1 MTVTIQEIETV
12 IKSKLRGKPNDW
24 PASMARGCAFAIE
37 TASKSKAKKPKPWG
51 AIQPV
56 EDLNETYDGLFLR
69 VFGSKMTLW
78 SRAPQCV
85 DELFVPW
92 TDLSPR
98 YWLYPLVGMETVGGD
113 VSAIAAV
120 SPSGEVYAIY
130 QNPKE
135 ELPLFP
141 FQTYP
146 NKFAVRQKI
155 AQIHKHATDRWGAD
169 TYLRRAQTD
178 TGYHHDIILLNKLE
192 PGIDFDPVIDD

>member
-1 MTVTIQEIETV
+1 MTVTIQEIETA
-12 IKSKLRGKPNDW
+12 IKGKLRGKPNEW

-56 EDLNETYDGLFLR
+56 KDPNETYDGLFLR
-69 VFGSKMTLW
+69 VFGNKMTLW

-120 SPSGEVYAIY
+120 SPSNQVHAIY
-130 QNPKE
+130 KHPE
-135 ELPLFP
+135 GDLPLFP
-141 FQTYP
+141 FQTHP
-146 NKFAVRQKI
+146 NKYAVRQKI
-155 AQIHKHATDRWGAD
+155 EQIHKHATDRWGAD
-169 TYLRRAQTD
+169 THLQHAQTD
-178 TGYHHDIILLNKLE
+178 TGYHHDIILLNKLI
-192 PGIDFDPVIDD
+192 PWIDFDPIIED